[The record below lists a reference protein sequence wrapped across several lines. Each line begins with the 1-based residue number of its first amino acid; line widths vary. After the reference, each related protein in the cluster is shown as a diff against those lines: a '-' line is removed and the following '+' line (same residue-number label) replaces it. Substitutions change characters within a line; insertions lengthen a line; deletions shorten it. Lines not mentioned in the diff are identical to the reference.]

1 MARYYAGLGAVSDF
15 ADALIDFA
23 YQRQCAVDKINAPY
37 YLTCLTDLAKGR
49 ESEALQIQVTTLMS
63 QGLPNR
69 SEVDQAYRNIGIEPA
84 HGYTLSDEF
93 VINQVR
99 SRLPDLAPLAR
110 DDLRRKLL
118 IIGVARDSDMIKRE
132 ASEAINTYEEALS
145 WLELDAAQ
153 PDDFVRTMFTIKVGC
168 ALTQCILFTF

>member
-1 MARYYAGLGAVSDF
+1 MCRRQDQRALLFDMPNRSCQRPRKRGTTDTSDHPHVSG
-15 ADALIDFA
+15 
-23 YQRQCAVDKINAPY
+23 P
-37 YLTCLTDLAKGR
+37 
-49 ESEALQIQVTTLMS
+49 
-63 QGLPNR
+63 PNR